1 MPSIGSTEPSRPR
14 PNAVK
19 PKHRRDG
26 VKREHGIAAGVLPL
40 LEKIAGHPQVDA
52 VIPGRIRVT
61 QSNAPGLKIRLQ
73 ARTVT
78 GFKLGARSASLAQEV
93 FVVTRDAE
101 NVEADLIRDGLVE
114 PR

>member
-1 MPSIGSTEPSRPR
+1 M
-14 PNAVK
+14 K
-19 PKHRRDG
+19 PKHRKEG
-26 VKREHGIAAGVLPL
+26 VKREHGIAAGVLPI
-40 LEKIAGHPQVDA
+40 LERIAEHPDVDA

-61 QSNAPGLKIRLQ
+61 QSNSPGLKIRLQ

-93 FVVTRDAE
+93 FVVTRKPE
-101 NVEADLIRDGLVE
+101 EVEADLVAAGLIE

>member
-1 MPSIGSTEPSRPR
+1 M
-14 PNAVK
+14 K
-19 PKHRRDG
+19 PKHRRAG
-26 VKREHGIAAGVLPL
+26 VKREHGIAAGVLPI
-40 LEKIAGHPQVDA
+40 LERIAAHPGVDA

-93 FVVTRDAE
+93 FVVTRTPDE
-101 NVEADLIRDGLVE
+101 VEAVLIDAGLIE

>member
-1 MPSIGSTEPSRPR
+1 M
-14 PNAVK
+14 K

-26 VKREHGIAAGVLPL
+26 VKREHGIAAGVLPI
-40 LEKIAGHPQVDA
+40 LERIAARPGVDA

-61 QSNAPGLKIRLQ
+61 QRHIGLKIRLQ

-93 FVVTRDAE
+93 FVVTRTPAE
-101 NVEADLIRDGLVE
+101 VESDLIAAGLIE